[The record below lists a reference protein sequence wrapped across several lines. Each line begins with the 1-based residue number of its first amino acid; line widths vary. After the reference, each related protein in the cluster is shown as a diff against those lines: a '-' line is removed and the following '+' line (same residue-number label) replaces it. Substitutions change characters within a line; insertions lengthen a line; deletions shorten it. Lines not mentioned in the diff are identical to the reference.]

1 MSSKISE
8 RIRYLRLKNNLTA
21 KDLSL
26 ILGTSESAISLYE
39 NGKRKPSI
47 ELILKMADYFNVS
60 TDFILGAD
68 KNTITDSEKIIDID
82 FSEVL
87 ESLIVY
93 MNNQNTIR
101 FDGQPLDNNMKKM
114 FMKNVTN
121 ILDNMRFFIN
131 I

>member
-21 KDLSL
+21 KDLSI

-47 ELILKMADYFNVS
+47 ELILKMADYFSVS
-60 TDFILGAD
+60 TDFILGATE
-68 KNTITDSEKIIDID
+68 NMADSEKVIDID
-82 FSEVL
+82 FSDVL
-87 ESLIVY
+87 ENLIVY
-93 MNNQNTIR
+93 INNQNTIR
-101 FDGQPLDNNMKKM
+101 FDGQKLDNDLKEI

-121 ILDNMRFFIN
+121 MLDNMRFFIK

>member
-1 MSSKISE
+1 MSNKISE

-21 KDLSL
+21 KDLSI

-47 ELILKMADYFNVS
+47 ELILKMADYFKVT

-68 KNTITDSEKIIDID
+68 NSAIKDCDEIVDID

-87 ESLIVY
+87 ENLISY
-93 MNNQNTIR
+93 MNNKSTIK
-101 FDGQPLDNNMKKM
+101 FDGHHLDNNMKTI
-114 FMKNVTN
+114 FTKNVIN

>member
-1 MSSKISE
+1 MSSKINE

-21 KDLSL
+21 KDLSI

-47 ELILKMADYFNVS
+47 ELILKMADYFSVS
-60 TDFILGAD
+60 TDFILGATE
-68 KNTITDSEKIIDID
+68 NMADSEKVIDID
-82 FSEVL
+82 FSDVL
-87 ESLIVY
+87 ENLIVY
-93 MNNQNTIR
+93 INNQNTIR
-101 FDGQPLDNNMKKM
+101 FDGQKLDNDLKEI

-121 ILDNMRFFIN
+121 MLDNMRFFIK

>member
-21 KDLSL
+21 KDLSI

-60 TDFILGAD
+60 TDFILGATE
-68 KNTITDSEKIIDID
+68 NMTDGEKVIDID
-82 FSEVL
+82 FSDVL
-87 ESLIVY
+87 ENLIVY
-93 MNNQNTIR
+93 INNQNTIR
-101 FDGQPLDNNMKKM
+101 FDGQKLDNDLKEI

-121 ILDNMRFFIN
+121 MLDNMRFFIK

>member
-1 MSSKISE
+1 MTSKISE

-21 KDLSL
+21 KDLSV

-60 TDFILGAD
+60 TDFILGVD
-68 KNTITDSEKIIDID
+68 KNTITGSEKIIDID

-87 ESLIVY
+87 ENLIVY
-93 MNNQNTIR
+93 MNNQNIIR
-101 FDGQPLDNNMKKM
+101 FDGQQLDKNMKM
-114 FMKNVTN
+114 IFMKNVTN

>member
-21 KDLSL
+21 KDLSI

-60 TDFILGAD
+60 TDFILGATE
-68 KNTITDSEKIIDID
+68 NMADSEKIIDID
-82 FSEVL
+82 FSDVL
-87 ESLIVY
+87 ENLIVY
-93 MNNQNTIR
+93 INNQNTIR
-101 FDGQPLDNNMKKM
+101 FDGQKLDNDLKEI

-121 ILDNMRFFIN
+121 MLDNMRFFIK

>member
-21 KDLSL
+21 KDLSI

-60 TDFILGAD
+60 TDFILGATENMAD
-68 KNTITDSEKIIDID
+68 GEKVIDID
-82 FSEVL
+82 FSDVL
-87 ESLIVY
+87 ENLIVY
-93 MNNQNTIR
+93 INNQNTIR
-101 FDGQPLDNNMKKM
+101 FDGQKLDNDLKEI

-121 ILDNMRFFIN
+121 MLDNMRFFIK

>member
-1 MSSKISE
+1 MSSKLSE

-21 KDLSL
+21 KDLSI

-47 ELILKMADYFNVS
+47 ELILKMADYFSVS
-60 TDFILGAD
+60 TDFILGATE
-68 KNTITDSEKIIDID
+68 NIADSEKVIDID
-82 FSEVL
+82 FSDVL
-87 ESLIVY
+87 ENLIVY
-93 MNNQNTIR
+93 INNQNTIR
-101 FDGQPLDNNMKKM
+101 FDGQKLDNDLKEI

-121 ILDNMRFFIN
+121 MLDNMRFFIK

>member
-21 KDLSL
+21 KDLSI

-47 ELILKMADYFNVS
+47 ELILKMADYFSVS
-60 TDFILGAD
+60 TDFILGATE
-68 KNTITDSEKIIDID
+68 NIADSEKVIDID
-82 FSEVL
+82 FSDVL
-87 ESLIVY
+87 ENLIVY
-93 MNNQNTIR
+93 INNQNTIR
-101 FDGQPLDNNMKKM
+101 FDGQKLDNDLKEI

-121 ILDNMRFFIN
+121 MLDNMRFFIK